1 MTPIKARSR
10 LLELLAEQ
18 EDLEPVLRALD
29 LWEAVIQ
36 VVPRRKVVATID
48 TDSILDDSWW
58 IDGRRYCIREEAR
71 EVERDRLLAMCLAD
85 AVAYGVVRHME
96 LSVRD
101 IHDDVSGDDE
111 VWRWGVRTPVL
122 ECLGTYQPL
131 ARNLEPGEDE

>member
-48 TDSILDDSWW
+48 TDAILDDIWW
-58 IDGRRYCIREEAR
+58 LNDRRNRLKEEAG
-71 EVERDRLLAMCLAD
+71 EAPGSSED
-85 AVAYGVVRHME
+85 
-96 LSVRD
+96 
-101 IHDDVSGDDE
+101 
-111 VWRWGVRTPVL
+111 
-122 ECLGTYQPL
+122 LGAT
-131 ARNLEPGEDE
+131 